1 MFMRWGTP
9 NGLRMMSTGVPSG
22 RKGMSSTGSTRL
34 ITPLLPCRPA
44 ILSPMLI
51 LRFWAIETRTIW
63 LTPAG
68 SSSPFS
74 RLNTVTSIT
83 LPRTPWGT
91 RRLVS
96 LTSRAFSPKMA
107 RSRRSSALSSVS
119 PFGVIL
125 PTRMS
130 LAVTSAPT
138 KTMPRSSRSF
148 RLSSP
153 TLGCRG

>member
-1 MFMRWGTP
+1 
-9 NGLRMMSTGVPSG
+9 
-22 RKGMSSTGSTRL
+22 
-34 ITPLLPCRPA
+34 
-44 ILSPMLI
+44 MLI
-51 LRFWAIETRTIW
+51 LRFWAMDTRTIS

-91 RRLVS
+91 RREVS

-119 PFGVIL
+119 PLGVIL
-125 PTRMS
+125 PTRIS

-138 KTMPRSSRSF
+138 KTMPRSSRS
-148 RLSSP
+148 LQASP
-153 TLGCRG
+153 RRRSECRG